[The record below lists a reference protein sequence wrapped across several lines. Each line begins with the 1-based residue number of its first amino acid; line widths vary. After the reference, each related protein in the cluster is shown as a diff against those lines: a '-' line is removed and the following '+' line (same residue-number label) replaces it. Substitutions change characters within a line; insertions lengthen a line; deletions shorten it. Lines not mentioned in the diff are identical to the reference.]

1 MAVRILKNNIGS
13 EIAKRF
19 PFILIDECQDLSGN
33 ELEVLRQL
41 KENGCCIHFI
51 GDLNQSIYEFKRVSP
66 DNIADYV
73 KDFEKYTLSNNFRS
87 CTEIVSFQK
96 KLIGKSG
103 SISQNVESK
112 FGNHSLVYIEYR
124 TPEEAIEKY
133 VRLLDSMG
141 CKEYDNKILVKQN
154 ALRKQLEKTT
164 QNEFDTK
171 ELLLDKTRFD
181 IQEMIKKYGG
191 IFRGHLHRKACFDR
205 TAPASAGCVRLR
217 RRAKDPSGF
226 LQSSGQCDQIQ

>member
-1 MAVRILKNNIGS
+1 MYGNSFFS
-13 EIAKRF
+13 E
-19 PFILIDECQDLSGN
+19 
-33 ELEVLRQL
+33 
-41 KENGCCIHFI
+41 
-51 GDLNQSIYEFKRVSP
+51 
-66 DNIADYV
+66 
-73 KDFEKYTLSNNFRS
+73 
-87 CTEIVSFQK
+87 

-171 ELLLDKTRFD
+171 EPLVVAVQLWK
-181 IQEMIKKYGG
+181 EK
-191 IFRGHLHRKACFDR
+191 HR
-205 TAPASAGCVRLR
+205 VR
-217 RRAKDPSGF
+217 
-226 LQSSGQCDQIQ
+226 